1 MSDVTVPRGGRIRAG
16 TIPGDLV
23 VERGATVDAEGPAG
37 VNVSGNAEFRG
48 NAVVNGPFQCARLAL
63 RDGSVRVSG
72 NLAVGG
78 DIEGRKSKLDVA
90 GNLVARH
97 VDVDRELTVRGTAR
111 GSAFEVGGFFH
122 GGSGVEADSV
132 QVGATFDAL
141 GKTRVG
147 RVSVGGRAN
156 LDACELGELDVG
168 GGALLSEGVVR
179 GAISVGGT
187 FEARRRLEF
196 GSITVG
202 GLINLGGGGKG
213 GSLRAGGRLR
223 VGGDLEF
230 EEIAVGGTVDLAG
243 NASGDR
249 LEVGGSVRVQGFLRL
264 QDQIRAGGSVSV
276 SAELAARSVE
286 IGGSLEA
293 RRAELREKAE
303 VGGRVITEAGLRASS
318 IELGRHAIAR
328 GALIADRVEI
338 GGRSNAEGIFAGIAI
353 VGSHCRVGRIVADEV
368 EVGSGS
374 EVGQVQYVRT
384 LKLGRK
390 VSMAQPAVKVERR
403 PAPPP

>member
-1 MSDVTVPRGGRIRAG
+1 VSDVTVPRGGRIRAG

-168 GGALLSEGVVR
+168 GGALLSEGV
-179 GAISVGGT
+179 
-187 FEARRRLEF
+187 
-196 GSITVG
+196 VG